1 MIRFFTTAAAIC
13 VLLTACS
20 GGGSSGA
27 GVSTASILGE
37 APAAVSA
44 DNPGITKDD
53 PMARPVQVAW
63 TAARAE
69 RCGFNFDAS
78 RLKSNFLAAEQR
90 QGLQAAQVANYD
102 RAYDMTFARVK
113 GNIKSPQEYCT
124 ERQAAAIKADLT
136 RHLAGDY
143 APNFPADRALAQK
156 TMWEQLASNDDNK
169 KLNPKTIWQELEDRK
184 NGVRTAQ

>member
-1 MIRFFTTAAAIC
+1 MIRLATTAAALC
-13 VLLTACS
+13 LLLTACS

-27 GVSTASILGE
+27 GISTASVLGE

-69 RCGFNFDAS
+69 RCGFNFDAA

-90 QGLQAAQVANYD
+90 QGLQAAQIASYD
-102 RAYDMTFARVK
+102 RAYDMTVARVK
-113 GNIKSPQEYCT
+113 ANIRSPQEYCT
-124 ERQAAAIKADLT
+124 ERQAAAIKTDLT

-156 TMWEQLASNDDNK
+156 TLWEQLASNDDNK